1 MKSSA
6 DVRLRPALEEDLD
19 SILAVEGAWESTP
32 HWTREQFALELGS
45 ERSLF
50 LAAEGGAQGRAVEG
64 YAVAWV
70 VEAEAQVLSLAVHPA
85 HARRGTGR
93 ALLRELLARARA
105 RGCSVATLEVSE
117 RNAAA
122 RRLYE
127 SEGFHETGRRPRFY
141 PDGSDAVLMDKP
153 L

>member
-1 MKSSA
+1 M
-6 DVRLRPALEEDLD
+6 
-19 SILAVEGAWESTP
+19 
-32 HWTREQFALELGS
+32 
-45 ERSLF
+45 
-50 LAAEGGAQGRAVEG
+50 
-64 YAVAWV
+64 
-70 VEAEAQVLSLAVHPA
+70 VEAEAQVLSIAVHPSF
-85 HARRGTGR
+85 ARRGVGR
-93 ALLRELLARARA
+93 ALLRRLLESVRS

-127 SEGFHETGRRPRFY
+127 SEGFQKTGRRLRFY